1 MYRMYNTM
9 GYCGTY
15 RNFMLPEDLYIDGC
29 NSYCRM
35 TKLNNRKKEL
45 DKQRTEWRKK
55 HRTLNGR
62 IILYPEKPPE
72 HINARGSKV
81 YNWFWKRILLE
92 TNPQEIP
99 AIISAV
105 KGQIKRESDKKKIQ
119 VFRTMI
125 GMAEDAYQLKRLEDI
140 KDYDSE
146 LMLGKK
152 PVYNSEQGVIY
163 KGGEIYTTD
172 YTEDEDEIIVRDI
185 EGIIVDALSSEDRQG
200 NVKLKTM
207 RNNTYKNWNYMGKL

>member
-1 MYRMYNTM
+1 M
-9 GYCGTY
+9 
-15 RNFMLPEDLYIDGC
+15 FPEDLYIDGC

>member
-1 MYRMYNTM
+1 
-9 GYCGTY
+9 
-15 RNFMLPEDLYIDGC
+15 MLPEDLYIDGC